1 MDITISQKKIKNII
15 LAVALIVAILAIG
28 AGGYTAWRNNLLER
42 FLPKQEIKGMEPALN
57 AAAAFYAPNLDGGY
71 DAWLA
76 QVCGGM
82 SEDGCG
88 LLRAMYGEVVWKAFE
103 GSGARFVQSQAII
116 LEDVE
121 VLSNDHHIWKL
132 GVTVLSVNPQGE
144 QKTNQLQTYVQV
156 SFNKESG
163 TWLLERILFDQ
174 EIKQRYG
181 VDLGVGQ

>member
-15 LAVALIVAILAIG
+15 LTVALIFAIG
-28 AGGYTAWRNNLLER
+28 TGGYYAWTNNLLER

-57 AAAAFYAPNLDGGY
+57 AFAAFYAPNLDGGY

-76 QVCGGM
+76 QVCAGM

-88 LLRAMYGEVVWKAFE
+88 LLRNMYGEVVWEAFVN
-103 GSGARFVQSQAII
+103 SGARFIQSQAMI

-121 VLSNDHHIWKL
+121 TLNNNHHIWKL
-132 GVTVLSVNPQGE
+132 GVTIIFVDPQGE

-156 SFNKESG
+156 SFNKENE
-163 TWLLERILFDQ
+163 TWTLERILFDQ
-174 EIKQRYG
+174 EIKERYG
-181 VDLGVGQ
+181 VDVEAGK